1 MYEIL
6 KQRYQMNFVRKDQ
19 LLKYVALGK
28 ITKEEYQQIIDDVSD
43 KEVIVW

>member
-43 KEVIVW
+43 KEVIV

>member
-1 MYEIL
+1 MYELL
-6 KQRYQMNFVRKDQ
+6 KQRYERNFVRKDQ

-43 KEVIVW
+43 KEVIV